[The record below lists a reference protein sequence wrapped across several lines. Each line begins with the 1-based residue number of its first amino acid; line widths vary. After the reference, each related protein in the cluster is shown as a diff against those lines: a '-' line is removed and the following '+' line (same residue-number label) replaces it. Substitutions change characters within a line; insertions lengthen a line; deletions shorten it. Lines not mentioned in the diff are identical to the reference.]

1 MGAVFQD
8 FRLLPGKTVTQNV
21 AFALQVIGK
30 PRHAIRTLVPETLEM
45 VGLAD
50 KGKRLPHELS
60 GGEQQRVAIA
70 RAVVNKP
77 QILLADEPTG
87 NLDPAT
93 SLDIVQL
100 LDRINRTGTTIVMA
114 THDSAI
120 VNEMRRRVIELQEGR
135 VVRDVAEGTY
145 TPERTTAEPASQGK
159 PEAPVSWEP
168 EPEEDF
174 DPSAGYGWCLMRLG
188 FILGEIWTGLRRNLS
203 MAISVILVTMVS
215 VFLLGLGMLAQR
227 QADTMKGYWYDRI
240 QVSIYMCTEGAP
252 QPNCNEQ
259 AATDDQKATIESQL
273 KAMPEVDQVFRED
286 AQEAFDRFR
295 EQFRNSPIA
304 DTVQVGDIPESFR
317 VKLKDPTKFA
327 VVSSQFEGAP
337 GVASV
342 QDQEKVL
349 KKFFQIINGVTVFA
363 LGLASLMAVCAA
375 LLMATTIRQAAFV
388 RRRDQHHAAR
398 RCQQLDD
405 PDALHHRDA
414 HRGHDRGRSGGRHVV
429 GRHPGHLQPRRQS
442 SCPQPGVDRHQ
453 RRARRRALALR
464 WCGRRRAPHLA
475 THPAPLLA
483 RLRGRHDA
491 LTLPSAPSRYAGC
504 ALPRASAVSLWS
516 PLCFSRS
523 PWRRC
528 PVPTIPMPRNGR
540 STRR

>member
-1 MGAVFQD
+1 
-8 FRLLPGKTVTQNV
+8 
-21 AFALQVIGK
+21 
-30 PRHAIRTLVPETLEM
+30 
-45 VGLAD
+45 
-50 KGKRLPHELS
+50 
-60 GGEQQRVAIA
+60 
-70 RAVVNKP
+70 
-77 QILLADEPTG
+77 
-87 NLDPAT
+87 
-93 SLDIVQL
+93 
-100 LDRINRTGTTIVMA
+100 
-114 THDSAI
+114 
-120 VNEMRRRVIELQEGR
+120 
-135 VVRDVAEGTY
+135 
-145 TPERTTAEPASQGK
+145 
-159 PEAPVSWEP
+159 
-168 EPEEDF
+168 
-174 DPSAGYGWCLMRLG
+174 MRLG

-388 RRRDQHHAAR
+388 RRREISIMR
-398 RCQQLDD
+398 L
-405 PDALHHRDA
+405 
-414 HRGHDRGRSGGRHVV
+414 V
-429 GRHPGHLQPRRQS
+429 GAS
-442 SCPQPGVDRHQ
+442 SWTIRMPFIIEMLIVATIGV
-453 RRARRRALALR
+453 ALAV
-464 WCGRRRAPHLA
+464 APWLFGGVA
-475 THPAPLLA
+475 VVALLTS
-483 RLRGRHDA
+483 L
-491 LTLPSAPSRYAGC
+491 LTLRRY
-504 ALPRASAVSLWS
+504 LRV
-516 PLCFSRS
+516 
-523 PWRRC
+523 
-528 PVPTIPMPRNGR
+528 
-540 STRR
+540 